1 MSGIK
6 RIISG
11 KLAQS
16 KTKGKAFSDEQAK
29 ALSPEEILKIKGN
42 EDVAKKSK

>member
-1 MSGIK
+1 MAGAK

-16 KTKGKAFSDEQAK
+16 KSKGKAFSAEQAR
-29 ALSPEEILKIKGN
+29 ALSPEEILKVKGN